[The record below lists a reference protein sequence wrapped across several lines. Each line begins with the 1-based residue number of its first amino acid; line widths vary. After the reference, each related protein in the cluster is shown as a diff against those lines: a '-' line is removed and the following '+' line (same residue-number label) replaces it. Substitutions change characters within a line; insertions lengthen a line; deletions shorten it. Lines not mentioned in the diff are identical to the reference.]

1 MGTDYVQSTTDGVLM
16 VADCLP
22 HQVPLTVDGRER
34 TLNAAR
40 FVSGGMCMLRPDR
53 LARFV
58 IHALGVPL
66 LPLIA
71 TLIRPDR
78 LARFVIHAL
87 GGGGWQEHACLKN
100 EWSRAL
106 GTAFE
111 RLCIFSG
118 DRRTSKCFD
127 WDIKGVPIWL
137 PLSASECHLSASEC
151 LLRLPLSAI

>member
-58 IHALGVPL
+58 IHALG
-66 LPLIA
+66 
-71 TLIRPDR
+71 
-78 LARFVIHAL
+78 
-87 GGGGWQEHACLKN
+87 GGGWQEHACLKI

-127 WDIKGVPIWL
+127 WDIKGFPCPQLL
-137 PLSASECHLSASEC
+137 PENACAHHGASSLVHIRHTLGEGRALIGGVIRDAWSQPFRFDE
-151 LLRLPLSAI
+151 

>member
-58 IHALGVPL
+58 IHALG
-66 LPLIA
+66 
-71 TLIRPDR
+71 
-78 LARFVIHAL
+78 
-87 GGGGWQEHACLKN
+87 GGGWQEHACLKI

-151 LLRLPLSAI
+151 LWVPLSAPPTASIGTLRGFHALSS

>member
-58 IHALGVPL
+58 IHALG
-66 LPLIA
+66 
-71 TLIRPDR
+71 
-78 LARFVIHAL
+78 
-87 GGGGWQEHACLKN
+87 GGGWQEHACLKI

-137 PLSASECHLSASEC
+137 PLSASECLWVRLSASEC
-151 LLRLPLSAI
+151 L

>member
-1 MGTDYVQSTTDGVLM
+1 M

-58 IHALGVPL
+58 IHALG
-66 LPLIA
+66 
-71 TLIRPDR
+71 
-78 LARFVIHAL
+78 
-87 GGGGWQEHACLKN
+87 GGGWQEHACLKI

-137 PLSASECHLSASEC
+137 PLSASECLWVRLSASEC
-151 LLRLPLSAI
+151 L

>member
-1 MGTDYVQSTTDGVLM
+1 V
-16 VADCLP
+16 
-22 HQVPLTVDGRER
+22 
-34 TLNAAR
+34 
-40 FVSGGMCMLRPDR
+40 
-53 LARFV
+53 
-58 IHALGVPL
+58 
-66 LPLIA
+66 PLIA

-137 PLSASECHLSASEC
+137 PLSASECHLSAV
-151 LLRLPLSAI
+151 